1 MFAKRGR
8 WDVDADAEADLFVP
22 MQQARL
28 VGIHVSPTVLFD
40 GLVENNISSSFT
52 VEQWDEWLQKN
63 VV

>member
-1 MFAKRGR
+1 
-8 WDVDADAEADLFVP
+8 

-52 VEQWDEWLQKN
+52 AEQWDEWLQKN